1 MILLKY
7 SLFRFIDVFEAFASY
22 LICFASNL
30 IFIYVQ
36 TLNLEGSYILK
47 SFLKSIIDYQLI
59 INIFLTFII
68 IVFHYQFLNRK
79 KTEISCRILVGDT
92 MVNIIIRYI
101 LNSLAIL
108 VFSFLLSLLLNFYL
122 ELNVTSNLY
131 LVFIFIIYILISAG
145 KVEKE

>member
-1 MILLKY
+1 M
-7 SLFRFIDVFEAFASY
+7 
-22 LICFASNL
+22 CFSTNL

-36 TLNLEGSYILK
+36 TLDLGDSFILE
-47 SFLKSIIDYQLI
+47 SFLESIIEYQI
-59 INIFLTFII
+59 VINIFLTFIM

-92 MVNIIIRYI
+92 MVNVVIRYI
-101 LNSLAIL
+101 LNSLTIL

-131 LVFIFIIYILISAG
+131 LVFIFIIYILISAA

>member
-1 MILLKY
+1 MKY
-7 SLFRFIDVFEAFASY
+7 SLFRFIDVFEAIASY

-36 TLNLEGSYILK
+36 TLNLEGSSILK

-59 INIFLTFII
+59 INIFLTSII
-68 IVFHYQFLNRK
+68 IVFHYQFLNRRK
-79 KTEISCRILVGDT
+79 IEIFCRILVGDT

-108 VFSFLLSLLLNFYL
+108 VFSFLLSLSLNFYL

-131 LVFIFIIYILISAG
+131 LVFIFIVYILISAG
-145 KVEKE
+145 QVEKE

>member
-1 MILLKY
+1 MKY
-7 SLFRFIDVFEAFASY
+7 SLFRFIDVIQAFAIY
-22 LICFASNL
+22 LMCFSTNL

-36 TLNLEGSYILK
+36 TLDLGDSFILE
-47 SFLKSIIDYQLI
+47 SFLESIIEYQLV
-59 INIFLTFII
+59 INIFLTFIM

-92 MVNIIIRYI
+92 MVNVVIRYI
-101 LNSLAIL
+101 LNSLTIL

-131 LVFIFIIYILISAG
+131 LVFIFIIYILISAA

>member
-1 MILLKY
+1 MKY
-7 SLFRFIDVFEAFASY
+7 SLFRFIDVIEAFAIY
-22 LICFASNL
+22 LMCFSTNL

-36 TLNLEGSYILK
+36 TLDLGDSFILE
-47 SFLKSIIDYQLI
+47 SFLESIIEYQLV

-92 MVNIIIRYI
+92 MVNVVIRYI
-101 LNSLAIL
+101 LNSLTIL

-131 LVFIFIIYILISAG
+131 LVFIFIIYILISAA

>member
-1 MILLKY
+1 MKY
-7 SLFRFIDVFEAFASY
+7 SLFRFIDVFEAIASY

-36 TLNLEGSYILK
+36 TLNLEGSSILK

-59 INIFLTFII
+59 INVFLTSII
-68 IVFHYQFLNRK
+68 IVFHYQFLNRR
-79 KTEISCRILVGDT
+79 KTEIFCRILVGDT

-108 VFSFLLSLLLNFYL
+108 VFSFLLSLSLNFYL

-145 KVEKE
+145 QVKKE

>member
-1 MILLKY
+1 MKY
-7 SLFRFIDVFEAFASY
+7 SLFRFIDVFEAFAIY

-36 TLNLEGSYILK
+36 TLNLEGSFILK
-47 SFLKSIIDYQLI
+47 SFLKSITDYQVI

-68 IVFHYQFLNRK
+68 IVFHYQFLNRR
-79 KTEISCRILVGDT
+79 KTEIFCRILVGDT

-101 LNSLAIL
+101 LNSLGIL
-108 VFSFLLSLLLNFYL
+108 MFSFLLSLSLNFYL

-145 KVEKE
+145 QVKKE

>member
-1 MILLKY
+1 MKH
-7 SLFRFIDVFEAFASY
+7 SLFRFIDVFEATAIY

-36 TLNLEGSYILK
+36 TLNLEGSFILK
-47 SFLKSIIDYQLI
+47 SFIESITDYQVI
-59 INIFLTFII
+59 INISLTFII

-79 KTEISCRILVGDT
+79 KTEISWRILVGDT
-92 MVNIIIRYI
+92 MANTKIRYI

-108 VFSFLLSLLLNFYL
+108 VFSFVLSLSLNFYL

-131 LVFIFIIYILISAG
+131 LVFIFILYILISAG
-145 KVEKE
+145 QVKKV

>member
-1 MILLKY
+1 MKY
-7 SLFRFIDVFEAFASY
+7 SLFRFIDVFEAIASY
-22 LICFASNL
+22 LICFATNL

-36 TLNLEGSYILK
+36 TLNLEGFSILK
-47 SFLKSIIDYQLI
+47 SFLESIIDYQLI
-59 INIFLTFII
+59 INIFLTSII
-68 IVFHYQFLNRK
+68 IVFHYQFLNRR
-79 KTEISCRILVGDT
+79 KTEIFCRILVGDT

-108 VFSFLLSLLLNFYL
+108 MFSFLLSLSLNFYL

-145 KVEKE
+145 RVKKE

>member
-1 MILLKY
+1 MKY
-7 SLFRFIDVFEAFASY
+7 SLFRFIDVFEAFAIY

-30 IFIYVQ
+30 IIIYVQ
-36 TLNLEGSYILK
+36 TLNLEGSSIIK

-68 IVFHYQFLNRK
+68 IVFHYQFLNRR

-101 LNSLAIL
+101 MNSLSIL
-108 VFSFLLSLLLNFYL
+108 VFSFLLSLSLNFYL

-131 LVFIFIIYILISAG
+131 LVLIFIIYILISVG
-145 KVEKE
+145 QVQRK

>member
-1 MILLKY
+1 MKY
-7 SLFRFIDVFEAFASY
+7 SLFRFIDVIEAFAIY
-22 LICFASNL
+22 LICFSTNL

-36 TLNLEGSYILK
+36 TLDLGDSYILE
-47 SFLKSIIDYQLI
+47 SFLESIIEYQLV
-59 INIFLTFII
+59 INIFLTFIM

-92 MVNIIIRYI
+92 MVNVVIRYI
-101 LNSLAIL
+101 LNSLTIL

>member
-1 MILLKY
+1 
-7 SLFRFIDVFEAFASY
+7 
-22 LICFASNL
+22 
-30 IFIYVQ
+30 
-36 TLNLEGSYILK
+36 
-47 SFLKSIIDYQLI
+47 
-59 INIFLTFII
+59 
-68 IVFHYQFLNRK
+68 
-79 KTEISCRILVGDT
+79 

>member
-1 MILLKY
+1 MKY
-7 SLFRFIDVFEAFASY
+7 SLFRFIDVFEAFAIY

-36 TLNLEGSYILK
+36 TLNLEGSFILK
-47 SFLKSIIDYQLI
+47 SFLKSITDYQVI

-68 IVFHYQFLNRK
+68 ILFHYQFLNRR
-79 KTEISCRILVGDT
+79 KTEIFCRILVGDT

-101 LNSLAIL
+101 LNSLGIL
-108 VFSFLLSLLLNFYL
+108 MFSFLLSLSLNFYL

-145 KVEKE
+145 QVKKE

>member
-1 MILLKY
+1 MKY
-7 SLFRFIDVFEAFASY
+7 SLFRFIDVIEAFAIY
-22 LICFASNL
+22 LICFSTNL

-36 TLNLEGSYILK
+36 TLDLGDSYILE
-47 SFLKSIIDYQLI
+47 SFLESIIEYQLL
-59 INIFLTFII
+59 INIFLTFVM

-92 MVNIIIRYI
+92 MVNVVIRYI

-122 ELNVTSNLY
+122 ELNITSNLY

>member
-1 MILLKY
+1 MKY
-7 SLFRFIDVFEAFASY
+7 SLFRFIDVFEAFAIY

-108 VFSFLLSLLLNFYL
+108 VFSFLLSLSLNFYL

-145 KVEKE
+145 QVEKE

>member
-7 SLFRFIDVFEAFASY
+7 SLFRFIDVIEAFAIY
-22 LICFASNL
+22 LMCFSTNL

-36 TLNLEGSYILK
+36 TLDLGDSFILE
-47 SFLKSIIDYQLI
+47 SFLESIIEYQLV
-59 INIFLTFII
+59 INIFLTFIM

-92 MVNIIIRYI
+92 MVNVVIRYI
-101 LNSLAIL
+101 LNSLTIL

-131 LVFIFIIYILISAG
+131 LVFIFIIYILISAA

>member
-1 MILLKY
+1 MKY
-7 SLFRFIDVFEAFASY
+7 SLFRFIDVIEAFAIY
-22 LICFASNL
+22 LMCFSTNL
-30 IFIYVQ
+30 IFTYVK
-36 TLNLEGSYILK
+36 TLDLGDSYILRT
-47 SFLKSIIDYQLI
+47 FLESIIEYQLL
-59 INIFLTFII
+59 INIFLTFVM

-92 MVNIIIRYI
+92 MVNVVIRYI

-122 ELNVTSNLY
+122 ELNITSNLY

>member
-1 MILLKY
+1 LRY
-7 SLFRFIDVFEAFASY
+7 SLFRYIDVFEVFVSY
-22 LICFASNL
+22 LICFSSNL

-36 TLNLEGSYILK
+36 TLNLKGSYILM
-47 SFLKSIIDYQLI
+47 SFLKSIIDYRLI
-59 INIFLTFII
+59 INILLTFII
-68 IVFHYQFLNRK
+68 IVFHYQFLNRR

-92 MVNIIIRYI
+92 MVNIIFRYI

-122 ELNVTSNLY
+122 KLNVTSNLY

>member
-1 MILLKY
+1 MKY
-7 SLFRFIDVFEAFASY
+7 SLFRFIDVFEAVAIY

-36 TLNLEGSYILK
+36 TLNLEGSFILK
-47 SFLKSIIDYQLI
+47 SFLKSITDYQVI
-59 INIFLTFII
+59 INIFLTLIM
-68 IVFHYQFLNRK
+68 IVFHYQFLNRR
-79 KTEISCRILVGDT
+79 KTEIFCRILVGDT

-108 VFSFLLSLLLNFYL
+108 VFSFLLSLSLNFYL

-131 LVFIFIIYILISAG
+131 LVFIFLIYILISAG
-145 KVEKE
+145 QVKKE